1 MKTREMDSRSFWVIQ
16 SARRNTVD
24 KVCPLSMY
32 CSQGSWCS
40 TNLKWVWAGVWVWEI
55 VLEWGS
61 WLEPFYR
68 PKAQVTREEYIE
80 AIERWLQQTTSC
92 DHAPIVACGV
102 GWPCIMTSTTTIWP
116 SCPDH
121 AFRTRLVVLLPITCR
136 PVTSCWRSASCHSR
150 GHSVLV
156 LSSVHGIG
164 TWQET
169 LLSWGVEHLSGCPGY
184 KDLGCKSV
192 VLVPLSTCTS
202 VRGGPRHTSRAYLL
216 LRG

>member
-16 SARRNTVD
+16 SVRRNTVD

-61 WLEPFYR
+61 RLEPFYR

-92 DHAPIVACGV
+92 DHAPHSSLRRRLAMHHDLNDYDLAIMPR
-102 GWPCIMTSTTTIWP
+102 PCLPYP
-116 SCPDH
+116 SCCTAPNHLPPDH
-121 AFRTRLVVLLPITCR
+121 VLLTLCFMPQSWPQCLGTLFSTWHWNMARDIAIVR
-136 PVTSCWRSASCHSR
+136 RWTSERLPGIQRSW
-150 GHSVLV
+150 V
-156 LSSVHGIG
+156 
-164 TWQET
+164 
-169 LLSWGVEHLSGCPGY
+169 
-184 KDLGCKSV
+184 
-192 VLVPLSTCTS
+192 
-202 VRGGPRHTSRAYLL
+202 
-216 LRG
+216 